1 MEPNFSGY
9 ATKYGLKCSDGRT
22 ISHPAFQEYDGLKVP
37 LVWEHNKKGSV
48 ENILGHAF
56 LKARPDGIYAYGYF
70 NETPMGAYAKT
81 AVEHG
86 DIESLSIKA
95 GALVERGNEVLHGKL
110 VEVSLV
116 TLGANPGALIDNVM
130 LSHSSDTEKSDEAII
145 YTGLML
151 EHESPEESSD
161 EKEVLLVKFYLD
173 VNKEGKVVGLKLV
186 EGQVEHLNTEDFLE
200 HYGVKGMKWGIRRDL
215 EGDGKKTKTK
225 KIAKLDKKYEKES
238 VSFNKG
244 YVRVH
249 NGLAKRMNPQLEGL
263 NRRHAGVNV
272 YDRTPEGRK
281 KADAYLNEL
290 RGMYEQAAKDVMRED
305 FGTNA
310 SGTRELKIQIIDY
323 PDSPL
328 GFTWA
333 GDIVDVEHSDSEG
346 ENTMA
351 DSKISDVW
359 NTMND
364 EQKEAVAYL
373 VSEALQHSDDSDED
387 EDEAEEDES
396 DEDEDETEEDE
407 TEEDEESTDSSEQLN
422 HSEDGTPMTRNIFE
436 NQGKAVKTGATLTHD
451 QLQAIATDAH
461 EMGSYKKAFLAH
473 ADEYGITDI
482 DLLFPDAK
490 TLQDSPEW
498 IKRRTEWVSK
508 VLGGTHHSPF
518 AKVKTLSA
526 DITHEEARA
535 KGYIKG
541 NLKKDEFFG
550 LKKRTTG
557 PKTIYKKQKLDRDDI
572 IDITDLDVVAWL
584 KAEMR
589 LMLEEE
595 IARAILFGDGR
606 AVDDEDK
613 IQDPAGAQFG
623 EGIRSIAHD
632 HDFYAHKVTVPA
644 NASGESRIE
653 AVLRQMEF
661 YRGSGSPSYY
671 TTRAELTDLL
681 LLKDRLGRRLYSSAS
696 ELASAMGVSEVVPV
710 DVPAPDGI
718 VGIVVN
724 LRDYTVGANKGGE
737 TSFFDNFDI
746 DYNQFKYLYETRL
759 SGGLT
764 RYKAALVIRRDEGTQ
779 VTPLAPSF
787 DAATNTITIP
797 STAGVIYMVN
807 EEEKSGSVVI
817 TEDVVVEAVPDEGY
831 YFTGNSTVIW
841 EFSFNG

>member
-70 NETPMGAYAKT
+70 NETPMGSYAKT
-81 AVEHG
+81 AVDHG

-161 EKEVLLVKFYLD
+161 EKE
-173 VNKEGKVVGLKLV
+173 
-186 EGQVEHLNTEDFLE
+186 
-200 HYGVKGMKWGIRRDL
+200 
-215 EGDGKKTKTK
+215 
-225 KIAKLDKKYEKES
+225 
-238 VSFNKG
+238 
-244 YVRVH
+244 
-249 NGLAKRMNPQLEGL
+249 
-263 NRRHAGVNV
+263 
-272 YDRTPEGRK
+272 
-281 KADAYLNEL
+281 
-290 RGMYEQAAKDVMRED
+290 
-305 FGTNA
+305 
-310 SGTRELKIQIIDY
+310 
-323 PDSPL
+323 
-328 GFTWA
+328 
-333 GDIVDVEHSDSEG
+333 G

-373 VSEALQHSDDSDED
+373 VSEALQHSDDTDEA

-490 TLQDSPEW
+490 SLQDSPEW

-526 DITHEEARA
+526 DITHAEARA

-541 NLKKDEFFG
+541 SLKKDEFFG

-595 IARAILFGDGR
+595 VARAILFGDGR

-632 HDFYAHKVTVPA
+632 HDFYAHQVTIPA

-661 YRGSGSPSYY
+661 YSGSGSPSYY
-671 TTRAELTDLL
+671 TTRAELIDLL
-681 LLKDRLGRRLYSSAS
+681 LLKDRLGRRLYGSAS

-710 DVPAPDGI
+710 DVPAPDGV

-724 LRDYTVGANKGGE
+724 LRDFTVGANKGGE

-746 DYNQFKYLYETRL
+746 DYNQHKYLYESRL

-764 RYKAALVIRRDEGTQ
+764 RFKSALVIRRDEGTQ

-787 DAATNTITIP
+787 DAATNTITLP

-807 EEEKSGSVVI
+807 EEEGSGSVVI
-817 TEDVVVEAVPDEGY
+817 TEDVVVEAVPDEDY
-831 YFTGNSTVIW
+831 YFTSNSTVIW